1 MEKVETLEKRVNA
14 MSMEMEE
21 QKRRI
26 SELELQLQEKGAPVH
41 KTGALPFS
49 VDQGSALTAYFHHI
63 GFTFLPAISEA
74 ILEYFMSLLF
84 LKLFCK
90 QIQDDGIKIKI

>member
-49 VDQGSALTAYFHHI
+49 VDQGSA
-63 GFTFLPAISEA
+63 FTG
-74 ILEYFMSLLF
+74 LF
-84 LKLFCK
+84 SSYWF
-90 QIQDDGIKIKI
+90 Q

>member
-1 MEKVETLEKRVNA
+1 MEKVEALEKRVNA

-49 VDQGSALTAYFHHI
+49 DDQGSALPAYFHHI
-63 GFTFLPAISEA
+63 GFNEVSLFCPQ
-74 ILEYFMSLLF
+74 FMRLLF
-84 LKLFCK
+84 
-90 QIQDDGIKIKI
+90 

>member
-1 MEKVETLEKRVNA
+1 MEKVEALEKRVNA

-63 GFTFLPAISEA
+63 RFNRIS
-74 ILEYFMSLLF
+74 
-84 LKLFCK
+84 LFCLQYLK
-90 QIQDDGIKIKI
+90 PFLNIS

>member
-1 MEKVETLEKRVNA
+1 MEKVEALEKRVNA

-49 VDQGSALTAYFHHI
+49 VDQGSAFTGLFSSYWFHFSACNI
-63 GFTFLPAISEA
+63 
-74 ILEYFMSLLF
+74 
-84 LKLFCK
+84 
-90 QIQDDGIKIKI
+90 